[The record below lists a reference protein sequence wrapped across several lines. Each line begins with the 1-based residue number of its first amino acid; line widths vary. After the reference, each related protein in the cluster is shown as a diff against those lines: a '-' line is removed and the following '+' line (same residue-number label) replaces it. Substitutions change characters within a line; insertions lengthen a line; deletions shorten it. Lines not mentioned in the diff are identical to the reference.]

1 MMIQEKYINPFTDF
15 GFKRLF
21 GEEANKELLIDF
33 LNSFLPQKHQIA
45 ELTFRNPNYI
55 GMIESERNAFFD
67 IFCKAHS
74 GEYFI
79 VEMQKAKH
87 NFFRDRSLFYV
98 SYPIR
103 EEAQKGSNWTFELP
117 TVYFFAILDFKI
129 EEKNEREK
137 VLREVMLKD
146 QDCEVFYEKLRFV
159 FIQMPSFR
167 KTLNELTTHQ
177 DKWLYFLKYLPS
189 FEYIPEI
196 LKEPVFEHA
205 FEVANL
211 AALSQEDYMVYEQSL
226 LKYAEIRG
234 VVETAF
240 GEGEQLGLQKGEQLG
255 LQKGELLGQL
265 KKAIETAQN
274 LKKLGVLNIE
284 QIAQVTGLSHKEV
297 EEL

>member
-1 MMIQEKYINPFTDF
+1 
-15 GFKRLF
+15 
-21 GEEANKELLIDF
+21 
-33 LNSFLPQKHQIA
+33 
-45 ELTFRNPNYI
+45 
-55 GMIESERNAFFD
+55 
-67 IFCKAHS
+67 
-74 GEYFI
+74 
-79 VEMQKAKH
+79 
-87 NFFRDRSLFYV
+87 
-98 SYPIR
+98 
-103 EEAQKGSNWTFELP
+103 
-117 TVYFFAILDFKI
+117 
-129 EEKNEREK
+129 
-137 VLREVMLKD
+137 MLKD

-255 LQKGELLGQL
+255 LQKGEH

-284 QIAQVTGLSHKEV
+284 QIAQVTGLTGKEV